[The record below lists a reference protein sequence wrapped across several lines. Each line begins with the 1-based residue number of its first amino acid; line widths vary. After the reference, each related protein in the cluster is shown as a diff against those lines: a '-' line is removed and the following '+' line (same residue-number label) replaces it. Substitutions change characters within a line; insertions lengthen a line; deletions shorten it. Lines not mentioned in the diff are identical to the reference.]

1 MEAILCFDS
10 LLILN
15 RFIGPLPD
23 VNHKAILILFVIAPL
38 INFNKNLCGFLLF
51 RCEIR
56 LICSS
61 RIWIHFPQF
70 SSNVTSTSF
79 FSNLSLNDELSID
92 YIAPDVFERKV
103 YEEDGFRN
111 KFLED
116 KKRREERML
125 KNRIEKKRRLKENV
139 SLED

>member
-1 MEAILCFDS
+1 
-10 LLILN
+10 
-15 RFIGPLPD
+15 
-23 VNHKAILILFVIAPL
+23 
-38 INFNKNLCGFLLF
+38 
-51 RCEIR
+51 
-56 LICSS
+56 
-61 RIWIHFPQF
+61 
-70 SSNVTSTSF
+70 
-79 FSNLSLNDELSID
+79 
-92 YIAPDVFERKV
+92 V